1 MPPGT
6 WHEVY
11 TPVKTIAS
19 GGHFLTY
26 ETMHLT
32 QWARFMDH
40 GFAASATNADHPA
53 IDRTVYCMVLALRR
67 IQECKCLPRA
77 DPYTMI
83 TQAIAVSDYSYP

>member
-1 MPPGT
+1 MPPGK
-6 WHEVY
+6 WHEAY

-40 GFAASATNADHPA
+40 MFATSATNADHPA
-53 IDRTVYCMVLALRR
+53 IDRTIYRMVLALRR
-67 IQECKCLPRA
+67 IRGCKCLPYA
-77 DPYTMI
+77 DPYTM
-83 TQAIAVSDYSYP
+83 TTFAVSDHSCP